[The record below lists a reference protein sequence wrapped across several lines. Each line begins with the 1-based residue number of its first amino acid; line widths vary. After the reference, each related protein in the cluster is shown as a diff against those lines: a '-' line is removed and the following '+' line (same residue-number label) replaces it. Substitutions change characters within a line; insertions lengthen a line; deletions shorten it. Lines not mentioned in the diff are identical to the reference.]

1 MWYCFE
7 NKPNHDGVW
16 AEDASVHPFTGQS
29 IITKQ
34 NPTPNTGAHSGSGCC
49 AVAVLA
55 SKYD

>member
-1 MWYCFE
+1 M
-7 NKPNHDGVW
+7 GL
-16 AEDASVHPFTGQS
+16 SVHPFTGQS

-34 NPTPNTGAHSGSGCC
+34 NPTANAGAHSGSGCC